1 MNFVNLTPH
10 ALNIIEEDGTTVY
23 TLPASGQIARVEV
36 ERTVDFVMDGIEV
49 FSTVYGEV
57 TGLPER
63 QRDTAY
69 IVSALVAQAA
79 KRSDVYSPGELVR
92 NGDGH
97 VIGCRGLTYHVGM

>member
-10 ALNIIEEDGTTVY
+10 TLNIIEEDGSVY
-23 TLPASGQIARVEV
+23 TLPASGQVARVEV

-49 FSTVYGEV
+49 FSTVYGQV

-92 NGDGH
+92 NEAGQ